1 MRPTNGRPFCRLRGT
16 RPHAAVWRL
25 FRIPSCTVRAPTLC
39 FQLLATVSVTKMFKG
54 FILSQHMIIYVW
66 YDDDPLDFLRPVVFF
81 ISSVAAYYEVCVCV
95 VILK

>member
-1 MRPTNGRPFCRLRGT
+1 
-16 RPHAAVWRL
+16 
-25 FRIPSCTVRAPTLC
+25 
-39 FQLLATVSVTKMFKG
+39 MFKG

-66 YDDDPLDFLRPVVFF
+66 YEDDPLNFLRSVVF